1 MKNIMEQGKISSENS
16 ENRIFRKEEKNMS
29 NIVGLDLNIDQDFLA
44 NAVQQ
49 SVMMGIAESLN
60 GKNEIVSQI
69 VKMVLTQKV
78 DKTGRISSYSRD
90 NEYTLLQYYVMK
102 MLKEVTAEEMQKMVD
117 EHREEITKAIRAEL
131 AKKVNYNKFVDA
143 FIDNV
148 SSAVSNSWCP
158 RVEITF
164 DKKD

>member
-1 MKNIMEQGKISSENS
+1 MG
-16 ENRIFRKEEKNMS
+16 
-29 NIVGLDLNIDQDFLA
+29 NIVGLDLNIDKDYLA

-69 VKMVLTQKV
+69 VKMVLSQKV
-78 DKTGRISSYSRD
+78 DKSGKISSYSSD
-90 NEYTLLQYYVMK
+90 NQYTLLEFYVMK
-102 MLKEVTAEEMQKMVD
+102 MIKDVTAEEMQKMVD
-117 EHREEITKAIRAEL
+117 EHKEDITKAIRTEL

-143 FIDNV
+143 FISNV

-158 RVEITF
+158 KIEVKF
-164 DKKD
+164 DQVKDY

>member
-1 MKNIMEQGKISSENS
+1 MG
-16 ENRIFRKEEKNMS
+16 
-29 NIVGLDLNIDQDFLA
+29 NIVGLDLNIDKDYLA

-49 SVMMGIAESLN
+49 SVMLGISEALN

-69 VKMVLTQKV
+69 VKMVLSQKV
-78 DKTGRISSYSRD
+78 DKTGKISSYSRE
-90 NEYTLLQYYVMK
+90 NEYTLLEFYVMK
-102 MLKEVTAEEMQKMVD
+102 MLREVTAEEMQRMVD
-117 EHREEITKAIRAEL
+117 EHREEITKAIRTEL

-158 RVEITF
+158 RVEISF
-164 DKKD
+164 EQKKSIRKE

>member
-1 MKNIMEQGKISSENS
+1 MA
-16 ENRIFRKEEKNMS
+16 

-69 VKMVLTQKV
+69 VKMTLSQKV
-78 DKTGRISSYSRD
+78 DEKGKISSYDRD
-90 NEYTLLQYYVMK
+90 NKYTLLEYYVMK
-102 MLKEVTAEEMQKMVD
+102 MLREVTAEEMQKMVD
-117 EHREEITKAIRAEL
+117 EHREEIAQTIRKEL
-131 AKKVNYNKFVDA
+131 SKKVNYNKFVDA

-158 RVEITF
+158 RIAVSF
-164 DKKD
+164 AQSKDY